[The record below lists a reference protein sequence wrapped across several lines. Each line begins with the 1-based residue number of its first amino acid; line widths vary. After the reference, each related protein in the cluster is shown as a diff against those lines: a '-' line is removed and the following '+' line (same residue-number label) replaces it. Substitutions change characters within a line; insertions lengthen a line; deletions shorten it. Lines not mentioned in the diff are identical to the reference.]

1 MGPYEWLRDSAG
13 KIKMTDVSKYTIVN
27 KIGVIEINS
36 PPVNALGIHVRRVIV
51 SGLEEAWRDDSVDA
65 IVIICEG
72 RTFFAGAD
80 IKEFGKPMIAPDL
93 STVCKKL
100 EEGSKPTIAAIHGT
114 ALGGGLEL
122 ALHCNFRVAVPS
134 AKMGLP
140 EVKLGILPGA
150 GGTQILPRL
159 VGVPTALELITKGD
173 PFMAAKA
180 LEYGVIDAV
189 VGSDSL
195 RSDAIAFARKVI
207 DENMPVT
214 RVRDREDKI
223 KPYRGETK
231 IYEDF
236 LQKNA
241 RKFRGF
247 PAPLNIV
254 KAVQAAADLPYDEG
268 KKRERELFSELQ
280 GSVEA
285 EAQRYAFFSERAVN
299 KIPDIDK
306 ATPVRDIHH
315 VSVIGAGTMGGGI
328 AMNFLSIGVPVTL
341 LERNQA
347 ALDKGIAVIRKNY
360 EASAKRGRIT
370 QEQVEKCMSLISPT
384 IDYDDLSEADLIIE
398 AVFETI
404 PIKKDVFSKIDKVA
418 KPGAILASNTS
429 YLDIDEIASAT
440 KRPEDVVGLHFF
452 SPANVMKL
460 LEVVQGEKTEID
472 IVNTCMKLGKKIN
485 KTPVLSKV
493 GYGFIANRVMSVR
506 RTHSTNL
513 ALQGNSPV
521 DIDRVLYDYGFAM
534 GPFQV
539 LDLVGLDVLGRD
551 SDEVTFWG
559 ELVKRGRLGQKNK
572 KGVYDY
578 DDKRN
583 RTLSPIAVDVLAYV
597 AAHHNVEPY
606 KADDKEILERQ
617 LFPIIN
623 EGAKVLDEGIAL
635 RASDIDMCCIK
646 GYNWP
651 VYRGG
656 PMFWADTIGLDY
668 IVSRLQEFEALY
680 GDDFTPSA
688 LLVKLA
694 KDGGRISEV
703 QTF

>member
-1 MGPYEWLRDSAG
+1 
-13 KIKMTDVSKYTIVN
+13 MTDVSKFTTQDRIA
-27 KIGVIEINS
+27 VIEINS
-36 PPVNALGIHVRRVIV
+36 PPVNALSIHVRRAIV
-51 SGLEEAWRDDSVDA
+51 SGLEQAWSDDAVDA
-65 IVIICEG
+65 VVILCQG

-93 STVCKKL
+93 SAVCKKI
-100 EEGSKPTIAAIHGT
+100 EESSKPTIAAIHGT

-150 GGTQILPRL
+150 GGTQRLPRL
-159 VGVPTALELITKGD
+159 VGVPVALDLITKGD
-173 PFMAAKA
+173 PFTAEKA

-189 VGSDSL
+189 VGRDSL
-195 RSDAIAFARKVI
+195 RSDAIAFARKVV
-207 DENMPVT
+207 DEKLPVT

-223 KPYRGETK
+223 KPYRGQTK
-231 IYEDF
+231 IYDDF
-236 LQKNA
+236 LEKNA

-280 GSVEA
+280 GSIES
-285 EAQRYAFFSERAVN
+285 EAQRYAFFAERAVN
-299 KIPDIDK
+299 KIPDVDK
-306 ATPVRDIHH
+306 ATPVRDIES
-315 VSVIGAGTMGGGI
+315 VAVIGAGTMGGGI
-328 AMNFLSIGVPVTL
+328 AMNFLSIGIPVTL
-341 LERNQA
+341 LERDHD
-347 ALDKGIAVIRKNY
+347 ALDKGLSVIRRNY
-360 EASAKRGRIT
+360 ETSAKRGRMT
-370 QEQVEKCMSLISPT
+370 QGQVEKCMSLITPT
-384 IDYDDLSEADLIIE
+384 IDYKDLSGADLIIE

-404 PIKKDVFSKIDKVA
+404 PIKKEVFSEIDKVA

-429 YLDIDEIASAT
+429 YLDIDEIAKST

-460 LEVVQGEKTEID
+460 LEVVQGKKTKTD
-472 IVNTCMKLGKKIN
+472 IINTSMKLANKIK

-506 RTHSTNL
+506 RTHSTML
-513 ALQGNSPV
+513 ALQGNSPMT
-521 DIDRVLYDYGFAM
+521 IDKVLNDYGFAM

-539 LDLVGLDVLGRD
+539 LDLVGLDVLGRG

-606 KADDKEILERQ
+606 KAENKEILERQ

-635 RASDIDMCCIK
+635 RASDIDMCCLK

-651 VYRGG
+651 VYTGG

-668 IVSRLQEFEALY
+668 IVTRLREFEALY
-680 GDDFTPSA
+680 GDDFTPSPF
-688 LLVKLA
+688 LVKIA
-694 KDGGRISEV
+694 KAGGRISEV